1 MDGMDSK
8 NVAAVVAADENGIA
22 HTLHLEVADNASP
35 AHTAPVEWGSLRQDD
50 GRSLSR
56 YERQWL
62 IREAFLKH
70 LIRQTKVGLPR
81 KAVMSAFSME
91 FNVSAKVARE
101 AIQRF
106 LMNSE
111 FEETVVLIENLSDDG
126 TTVGKP
132 RKAKHIVST
141 IVRSEVTP

>member
-1 MDGMDSK
+1 M
-8 NVAAVVAADENGIA
+8 
-22 HTLHLEVADNASP
+22 
-35 AHTAPVEWGSLRQDD
+35 
-50 GRSLSR
+50 
-56 YERQWL
+56 
-62 IREAFLKH
+62 KH